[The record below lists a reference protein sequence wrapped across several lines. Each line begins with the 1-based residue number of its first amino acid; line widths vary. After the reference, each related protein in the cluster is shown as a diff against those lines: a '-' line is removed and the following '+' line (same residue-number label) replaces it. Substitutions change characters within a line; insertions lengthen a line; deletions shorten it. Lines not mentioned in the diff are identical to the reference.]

1 MIKVPSHVPVAAN
14 RLPPIRFP
22 PIVLRCGVAR
32 WGYYDRCG
40 IERFRRQFSV
50 RGRAEVHGAEWAWS
64 ATNKALIHHGVVAE
78 SCGRIFIPNGSLM
91 NANFEPQSSG
101 RMQSELPSADGFEQ
115 WLMADP
121 ANYQYWA
128 HLVNPKA
135 TSANSRPV
143 ESQVVIEQFLAR
155 RRATRNRGGVAA
167 NSPRSG

>member
-1 MIKVPSHVPVAAN
+1 
-14 RLPPIRFP
+14 
-22 PIVLRCGVAR
+22 
-32 WGYYDRCG
+32 
-40 IERFRRQFSV
+40 
-50 RGRAEVHGAEWAWS
+50 
-64 ATNKALIHHGVVAE
+64 
-78 SCGRIFIPNGSLM
+78 M

-135 TSANSRPV
+135 TSANSWPV

-167 NSPRSG
+167 NSPRIG